1 MIFIFDIT
9 LLLPPQKPIFHNLSK
24 RISLWS
30 SFWKY
35 KSKSFVEY
43 SWNLM
48 QCFSEF
54 EDRRIWFLTSAS
66 IFILIYLNDKSN
78 VSGLQLFKFF
88 TWSYILQKETCRKDL
103 WQKSYQRQKE
113 ISDLVDSHVMAKP
126 LLPDNNGRTPIHM
139 AAKNFM
145 LTLSSF
151 WFPSPPMP
159 IL

>member
-9 LLLPPQKPIFHNLSK
+9 LLPPQKPIFHNLSK
-24 RISLWS
+24 SISLWS

-88 TWSYILQKETCRKDL
+88 TWSYILQKKPKGHYEETWRKDL

-126 LLPDNNGRTPIHM
+126 LLLDYNGLG
-139 AAKNFM
+139 NSQSYN
-145 LTLSSF
+145 LSIPTDQF
-151 WFPSPPMP
+151 
-159 IL
+159 LR

>member
-66 IFILIYLNDKSN
+66 IFILIYLNNKSN

-88 TWSYILQKETCRKDL
+88 TWSYILQKKPIRTL
-103 WQKSYQRQKE
+103 WGNVQERFVTKV
-113 ISDLVDSHVMAKP
+113 ISKTKR
-126 LLPDNNGRTPIHM
+126 N
-139 AAKNFM
+139 
-145 LTLSSF
+145 F
-151 WFPSPPMP
+151 WFGGCDGETPFAWQ
-159 IL
+159 

>member
-9 LLLPPQKPIFHNLSK
+9 LLPPQKPIFHNLSK
-24 RISLWS
+24 SISLWS

-66 IFILIYLNDKSN
+66 IFILIYLNNKSN

-88 TWSYILQKETCRKDL
+88 TWSYILQKKPIRTL
-103 WQKSYQRQKE
+103 WGNVKE
-113 ISDLVDSHVMAKP
+113 RFVTKVISKTKR
-126 LLPDNNGRTPIHM
+126 N
-139 AAKNFM
+139 
-145 LTLSSF
+145 F
-151 WFPSPPMP
+151 WFGGLSCDGETPFARQ
-159 IL
+159 